1 MSPPQQQQVGK
12 IAPRSF
18 FEARVSVSSHPHSGL
33 GHLKISPA
41 CQPMV
46 APPAPRDPVRPESDG
61 TEPPE
66 RTMLCTFGRI
76 GRRP

>member
-1 MSPPQQQQVGK
+1 MSPPQQQQVGR

-18 FEARVSVSSHPHSGL
+18 REARVSVSSQPHSGL

-46 APPAPRDPVRPESDG
+46 APPVSRASS
-61 TEPPE
+61 E
-66 RTMLCTFGRI
+66 RRYRA
-76 GRRP
+76 RRADDVMHIWMRGAA

>member
-18 FEARVSVSSHPHSGL
+18 REDRVSVSSQPHSAL

-46 APPAPRDPVRPESDG
+46 APLDSEGSGRSSERAYRARHAVDVMHIWMIRSPA
-61 TEPPE
+61 
-66 RTMLCTFGRI
+66 
-76 GRRP
+76 